1 MEVTGTL
8 KTKFDT
14 QKVSDRF
21 QKREF
26 VLTTEA
32 NTPYPQHVSFQV
44 TQDKCTMLDQFNAGE
59 EIRIQ
64 FNLRGREWN
73 GPQGIKYFNT
83 LEAWRIE
90 KVTGS
95 NNAGQTNQNQST
107 SQSSS
112 SGAANNAAPVFTGN
126 ADDNDDLPF

>member
-8 KTKFDT
+8 KMKFET

-21 QKREF
+21 QKRDF

-44 TQDKCTMLDQFNAGE
+44 TQDKCNILDQFREGD
-59 EIRIQ
+59 EIRVQ

-83 LEAWRIE
+83 LEAWRLE
-90 KVTGS
+90 KVQGGS
-95 NNAGQTNQNQST
+95 PAPQA
-107 SQSSS
+107 QSSQQQSGGTAGS
-112 SGAANNAAPVFTGN
+112 SSAPVFTAN
-126 ADDNDDLPF
+126 SDDTDDLPF

>member
-44 TQDKCTMLDQFNAGE
+44 TQDKCTLLDQFNPGE
-59 EIRIQ
+59 ELRVQ

-73 GPQGIKYFNT
+73 GPQGVKYFNT

-90 KVTGS
+90 RLQGS
-95 NNAGQTNQNQST
+95 NNAGTNTNQNS
-107 SQSSS
+107 SQSSNTV
-112 SGAANNAAPVFTGN
+112 SGTNTPVFTGN
-126 ADDNDDLPF
+126 IDDNDDLPF

>member
-1 MEVTGTL
+1 MEVVGTL
-8 KTKFDT
+8 KTKFET

-26 VLTTEA
+26 ILTTEA

-44 TQDKCTMLDQFNAGE
+44 TQDKCSILDQFADGE
-59 EIRIQ
+59 EIKVQ

-90 KVTGS
+90 KVTGG
-95 NNAGQTNQNQST
+95 NTT
-107 SQSSS
+107 SSS
-112 SGAANNAAPVFTGN
+112 SQNNNQASNNNTINTSSSPVFTGN
-126 ADDNDDLPF
+126 VGDNDDLPF

>member
-1 MEVTGTL
+1 MEVIGTL
-8 KTKFDT
+8 KTKFET

-44 TQDKCTMLDQFNAGE
+44 TQDKCSMLDQFREGE
-59 EIRIQ
+59 ELKIQ

-73 GPQGIKYFNT
+73 GPQGVKYFNT

-90 KVTGS
+90 KVQGG
-95 NNAGQTNQNQST
+95 N
-107 SQSSS
+107 
-112 SGAANNAAPVFTGN
+112 SGAPQAQSGSQQSGHSINTSSAPVFTSNPG
-126 ADDNDDLPF
+126 DNDDLPF

>member
-26 VLTTEA
+26 ILTTEA

-44 TQDKCTMLDQFNAGE
+44 TQDKCNLLDQFNPGE
-59 EIRIQ
+59 ELRIQ

-73 GPQGIKYFNT
+73 GPQGVKYFNT

-90 KVTGS
+90 RVQGS
-95 NNAGQTNQNQST
+95 NNSGQSNQNSNQNSNSMGGSNT
-107 SQSSS
+107 
-112 SGAANNAAPVFTGN
+112 PVFTGN
-126 ADDNDDLPF
+126 VDDNDDLPF

>member
-1 MEVTGTL
+1 MEVIGTL
-8 KTKFDT
+8 KVKFDT

-44 TQDKCTMLDQFNAGE
+44 TQDKCTMLDQFREGD
-59 EIRIQ
+59 EIKIQ

-90 KVTGS
+90 RMQGGS
-95 NNAGQTNQNQST
+95 APQASSSAAPSQQNAGA
-107 SQSSS
+107 SS
-112 SGAANNAAPVFTGN
+112 APVFTGN
-126 ADDNDDLPF
+126 SDDNDDLPF